1 MSLLKVYA
9 LIALV
14 ISSLFSAP
22 SYGEDWQRVS
32 VDSGLNKI
40 YFDADSFELNE
51 DGVAVWIMV
60 DFATSV
66 MGVLSRKSHVQ
77 MNCALGTFRLN
88 RQVLYEEGFGSGQS
102 YVTDVKS
109 AFMSK
114 ATSNPTVAVVMDRV
128 CMFKP

>member
-1 MSLLKVYA
+1 MSFLKVFA
-9 LIALV
+9 LIAVLIASLV
-14 ISSLFSAP
+14 SAP

-32 VDSGLNKI
+32 VDSGPNKI

-77 MNCALGTFRLN
+77 MNCALGTFKLN

-109 AFMSK
+109 ALMSK
-114 ATSNPTVAVVMDRV
+114 ASSNPSVAVVMDKV
-128 CMFKP
+128 CTVKP

>member
-77 MNCALGTFRLN
+77 MNCALGHSDLIVKYCMKKDLVR
-88 RQVLYEEGFGSGQS
+88 GS
-102 YVTDVKS
+102 
-109 AFMSK
+109 
-114 ATSNPTVAVVMDRV
+114 PTLQMLSR
-128 CMFKP
+128 PS

>member
-1 MSLLKVYA
+1 
-9 LIALV
+9 
-14 ISSLFSAP
+14 
-22 SYGEDWQRVS
+22 
-32 VDSGLNKI
+32 
-40 YFDADSFELNE
+40 
-51 DGVAVWIMV
+51 
-60 DFATSV
+60 
-66 MGVLSRKSHVQ
+66 VLSRKSHVQ